1 MAMPGRPSTATMLNK
16 VPEVTIY
23 FWVIKV
29 LATTVG
35 ETAADFLST
44 TLNLGLTGTSFVMG
58 ALFALALAIQ
68 VVRKSYVP
76 WIYWLTVV
84 LISVVGTLITDNLVD
99 NLGIGL
105 EATTIAFGI
114 ALAVVFAVW
123 YAVERTLSI
132 HTIVTTRRELFYW
145 AAILFTFA
153 LGTAGGDLASEGLG
167 LGYGQ
172 AAFIFAA
179 LIAVVAGFHFLLKL
193 DAVLAFWIAYIL
205 TRPLGASIGD
215 LLSQAIPDGG
225 LGLGTM
231 VTTAVFLATILSLVI
246 YLSLTRKDQLPPV
259 SSPMSSAV
267 SSEA

>member
-1 MAMPGRPSTATMLNK
+1 MAACLSFSPIRMILDKCRTTSVVYGVASTVTSWRQYVHAFRWHRLEKSHPWRNVSMAMPGRPSTATMLNK

-193 DAVLAFWIAYIL
+193 D
-205 TRPLGASIGD
+205 
-215 LLSQAIPDGG
+215 
-225 LGLGTM
+225 
-231 VTTAVFLATILSLVI
+231 
-246 YLSLTRKDQLPPV
+246 
-259 SSPMSSAV
+259 
-267 SSEA
+267 